1 MNANSLRHFITVT
14 EQHVDFTTNSIFN
27 KENIKFQTMVFAR
40 RFLSAAFRLQPALKK
55 IYIWRFLKGS
65 ACAGQAGLFLLNIW
79 LALSS

>member
-40 RFLSAAFRLQPALKK
+40 RF
-55 IYIWRFLKGS
+55 FLPLF
-65 ACAGQAGLFLLNIW
+65 ACRPL
-79 LALSS
+79 